1 MKTLRTSIIALLTL
15 ISFNI
20 SAQKV
25 GEIDFDN
32 IKSLTQDSLSAT
44 YYPTLISRFMSYDTT
59 LTEYEYKLLYYGNV
73 FTDAYNP
80 YATSDAENEF
90 LELYNKQEYTKA
102 IPLGMK
108 VLAENPINTTVL
120 FKMLVI
126 YNQLADE
133 INEERFAMLYY
144 GLLTQVYY
152 SGDGKTCESAMVVIK
167 VSDEYEIM
175 AELQVNL
182 ETQALVGDCDL
193 MEFDIKS
200 QKIEKGEKPLKEL
213 YFNVRMPLDYL
224 SKQFGN

>member
-20 SAQKV
+20 SAQMV

-32 IKSLTQDSLSAT
+32 IKALTQDSLSET
-44 YYPTLISRFMSYDTT
+44 YYPKLINRFMSYDTT

-108 VLAENPINTTVL
+108 VLEENPINTTVL

-152 SGDGKTCESAMVVIK
+152 SGDGKTCESAMVVIR
-167 VSDEYEIM
+167 VTDEYEIM

-182 ETQALVGDCDL
+182 EMQALVGDCDL
-193 MEFDIKS
+193 IEFDTKS
-200 QKIEKGEKPLKEL
+200 QKLEKGEKPLKEL

-224 SKQFGN
+224 NKQFGN

>member
-20 SAQKV
+20 SAQMV

-32 IKSLTQDSLSAT
+32 IKALTQDSLSET
-44 YYPTLISRFMSYDTT
+44 YYPKLINRFMSYDTT

-108 VLAENPINTTVL
+108 VLEENPINTTVL

-152 SGDGKTCESAMVVIK
+152 SGDGKTCESAMVVIR
-167 VSDEYEIM
+167 VTDEYEIM

-182 ETQALVGDCDL
+182 EMQALVGDCDL
-193 MEFDIKS
+193 IEFDTKS
-200 QKIEKGEKPLKEL
+200 QKLENGEKPLKEL

-224 SKQFGN
+224 NKQFGN